1 MEIGGIGIFAII
13 GFLFAAYAV
22 VGNDAL
28 QTLGTFINSNSRLHW
43 FWLFLFAGF
52 ILVATF
58 TYGWVINEGDPSWE
72 RLANA
77 KKYPVPPEGIQWYHT
92 LPPLMLL
99 VITRFGVPVSTS
111 FMVLTVFASI
121 GGLTSM
127 LTKSLIGYGLAFVVG
142 LAIYLVVTNTLEKY
156 FRTHPLTHRAP
167 WGLATGMGVLI
178 ALAIIYLPPLIVG
191 EQMYGWQAG
200 IVLICLG
207 LLVDLMALAAHE
219 RYTNVAMDI
228 AVAVIVG
235 LIFWF
240 YASLLVPE
248 SMATDIQ
255 SLSIGNLVTL
265 HLHWLTITIGVVA
278 AAFTYWVAHNYRA
291 ENSIYWILLQWITT
305 AYLWGVWLIQDFANI
320 FVFLPRE
327 LTAVQGFMGLI
338 AILLLLGYTFWN
350 KGGPVQRILQAKTSV
365 TDIRS
370 ATLIDFAYASLLF
383 LFKEVSDIPMSTT
396 FVFLGLI
403 AGREFGFAIMDKAL
417 NVANAAKLGVSDAS
431 KAYIGLVLSINMAV
445 GLPLLSKYLQ
455 AQAIGDTAF
464 VLADHLP
471 NQSFTIF
478 IVAANILLLPVA
490 WFLMNQESRQRMIV
504 TAGAL
509 GLAAAAF
516 FIMPPTEDAEA
527 EVPQPAPVE
536 APQQ

>member
-13 GFLFAAYAV
+13 GFLFASYAV

-58 TYGWVINEGDPSWE
+58 TYGWVINDGDPSWE
-72 RLANA
+72 RLANT
-77 KKYPVPPEGIQWYHT
+77 KKYPEVDIQWYHT

-111 FMVLTVFASI
+111 FMVLTVFATV

-142 LAIYLVVTNTLEKY
+142 LVVYLLVTNTLEKY
-156 FRTHPLTHRAP
+156 FKTHPLTHRAP
-167 WGLATGMGVLI
+167 WGLATGMGILI
-178 ALAIIYLPPLIVG
+178 ALAIIYVPPLIVG

-200 IVLICLG
+200 IVMICLG
-207 LLVDLMALAAHE
+207 LLVDLIALAAHE
-219 RYTNVAMDI
+219 RYTNVALDGII
-228 AVAVIVG
+228 ALIVG
-235 LIFWF
+235 AIIGYFTH
-240 YASLLVPE
+240 LLVPA
-248 SMATDIQ
+248 SALDAQ
-255 SLSIGNLVTL
+255 GLSLAGMTLHPVSIG
-265 HLHWLTITIGVVA
+265 IGLA
-278 AAFTYWVAHNYRA
+278 ATAFAFWIAHNYRA

-327 LTAVQGFMGLI
+327 LTALQGFMGLA

-350 KGGPVQRILQAKTSV
+350 KGGPVQRILKAKTAV

-370 ATLIDFAYASLLF
+370 ATLIDFTYASLLF

-403 AGREFGFAIMDKAL
+403 AGREFGFSIMDKSL
-417 NVANAAKLGVSDAS
+417 SVFNAGKLGVSDAS

-445 GLPLLSKYLQ
+445 GLPLLSRALTETNFEW
-455 AQAIGDTAF
+455 AAA
-464 VLADHLP
+464 LP
-471 NQSFTIF
+471 SQSFLVF
-478 IVAANILLLPVA
+478 IAVANALLIPVA
-490 WFLMNQESRQRMIV
+490 WFLMKQESRERMYV
-504 TAGAL
+504 TG
-509 GLAAAAF
+509 GLLAAAAAAF
-516 FIMPPTEDAEA
+516 FIMPPA
-527 EVPQPAPVE
+527 
-536 APQQ
+536 